1 MPINKFVTRKTYK
14 TRLWCTDVRSLLR
27 LHLTFFSQFFSVS
40 DYCFQGPLCIV
51 SNSSHVAQTA
61 KPSHSKPLTLSSH
74 KAEDFKLI
82 NMLIKSDSI
91 PLIQLKFV
99 CMSVE
104 SPNLCLS
111 FRGVS

>member
-1 MPINKFVTRKTYK
+1 MPTNKFVTRKIDK
-14 TRLWCTDVRSLLR
+14 TRLWGYRYLKFTKAAFFFTVFFFF
-27 LHLTFFSQFFSVS
+27 LTS

-51 SNSSHVAQTA
+51 SNSSHVAQTP

-91 PLIQLKFV
+91 PPF
-99 CMSVE
+99 
-104 SPNLCLS
+104 N
-111 FRGVS
+111 